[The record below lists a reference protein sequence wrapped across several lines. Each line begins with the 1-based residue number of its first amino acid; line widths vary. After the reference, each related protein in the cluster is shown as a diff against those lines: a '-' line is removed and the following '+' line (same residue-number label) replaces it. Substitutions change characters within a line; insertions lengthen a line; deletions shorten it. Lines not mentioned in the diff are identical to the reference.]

1 MGLLVSLT
9 LQSRSS
15 VAPTSYVTFGVLMMT
30 VVLGIVPKVVLT
42 VTNIKRE
49 SNGRL
54 QRTV

>member
-54 QRTV
+54 